1 MINKTVEMS
10 ASNTTK
16 GANKM
21 KKISQKVT
29 TIVKKDGILWMDYNQ
44 KSRVF
49 VARRDEDGDLIKG
62 KFPVFITSNNPV
74 DSYFSNYTSNTGMTD
89 FVGDRQLEFVKH
101 AKKEHD
107 LKGAQVVL
115 VEKKLLVDKLELNA
129 ELAGE
134 KATIGVK
141 TDSNNLYEI
150 QDGFVVPA
158 FVENRKMVD
167 WVKVV
172 NPTVSQNRK
181 GDLKFIPLAMERLD
195 WLNERYGFSIPAYT
209 TVRKGL
215 AYFNAVKAGSRIALA
230 ASSGRRRG

>member
-1 MINKTVEMS
+1 MVNKTVEMS
-10 ASNTTK
+10 ASNNTK
-16 GANKM
+16 GANKLE
-21 KKISQKVT
+21 KISQKVT

-49 VARRDEDGDLIKG
+49 IARRDEDGDLIKG

-115 VEKKLLVDKLELNA
+115 VEKKLLVYKLEISA
-129 ELAGE
+129 ELSGE

-141 TDSNNLYEI
+141 TDSNNLY
-150 QDGFVVPA
+150 
-158 FVENRKMVD
+158 
-167 WVKVV
+167 
-172 NPTVSQNRK
+172 
-181 GDLKFIPLAMERLD
+181 
-195 WLNERYGFSIPAYT
+195 
-209 TVRKGL
+209 
-215 AYFNAVKAGSRIALA
+215 
-230 ASSGRRRG
+230 

>member
-1 MINKTVEMS
+1 METLQINTNTTQS
-10 ASNTTK
+10 ASNNTK

-21 KKISQKVT
+21 EKISQKVT
-29 TIVKKDGILWMDYNQ
+29 TIVKKDGIIWMDYNQ

-62 KFPVFITSNNPV
+62 KFPVFITSNNPT
-74 DSYFSNYTSNTGMTD
+74 DNYFSNYTSNTGMTD

-150 QDGFVVPA
+150 QDGF
-158 FVENRKMVD
+158 RC
-167 WVKVV
+167 
-172 NPTVSQNRK
+172 
-181 GDLKFIPLAMERLD
+181 
-195 WLNERYGFSIPAYT
+195 
-209 TVRKGL
+209 
-215 AYFNAVKAGSRIALA
+215 
-230 ASSGRRRG
+230 